1 MFQKKTLLVTS
12 LCRYLFTGL
21 APKEV
26 LRTSFRA
33 RNWGTV
39 YTNAASFVTALFSM
53 QLRLLFTRHRSKT
66 GRFGNA
72 AKSGAFSKRYGFT
85 CRVNCEIASIW
96 IRLLFWHEI
105 CIIRF
110 KVVDLARTAALAYTI
125 TTLIFWRK
133 RVRVNIWK
141 PHRFWRRFEVMKPC
155 RFKTAFAW
163 TLPEEFSKL
172 LRNRPLGRS
181 ELAELYYY
189 GPPGLPCSF
198 WKIYRVPLF
207 RELLTNSFSAFW
219 SLKWFMFPGSL
230 RYVVFVPLFPS
241 SNQPRSL
248 FP

>member
-1 MFQKKTLLVTS
+1 MFQKKTLLVTN

-21 APKEV
+21 APKEAFLGDPILV

-39 YTNAASFVTALFSM
+39 YTNAALFVTALFSM

-85 CRVNCEIASIW
+85 CRVNSILHRFEYGYYFGTKFASFDSKW
-96 IRLLFWHEI
+96 LN
-105 CIIRF
+105 
-110 KVVDLARTAALAYTI
+110 LARIAALAYTI

-133 RVRVNIWK
+133 RVRVDICK
-141 PHRFWRRFEVMKPC
+141 PHRFWRGFEVMKPC
-155 RFKTAFAW
+155 PCKPAFAW

-181 ELAELYYY
+181 ELAKLYYY

-207 RELLTNSFSAFW
+207 RELLTN
-219 SLKWFMFPGSL
+219 
-230 RYVVFVPLFPS
+230 
-241 SNQPRSL
+241 
-248 FP
+248 